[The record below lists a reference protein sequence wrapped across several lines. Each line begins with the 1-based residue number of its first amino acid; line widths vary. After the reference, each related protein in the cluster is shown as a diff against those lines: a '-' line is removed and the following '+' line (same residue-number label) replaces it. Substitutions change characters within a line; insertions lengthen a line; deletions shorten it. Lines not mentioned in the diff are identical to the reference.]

1 MLQRPIELALY
12 QRDSVLLR
20 PPRVAPLHRSPL
32 RTGRDHRRAHQRV
45 ERRRPRFQQ
54 PVLTIHQRLFQP
66 QDRRRGGA
74 LTEGDLMVG
83 KDQGSAIKSYV
94 VGELVNPSFT
104 ET

>member
-1 MLQRPIELALY
+1 
-12 QRDSVLLR
+12 
-20 PPRVAPLHRSPL
+20 
-32 RTGRDHRRAHQRV
+32 
-45 ERRRPRFQQ
+45 
-54 PVLTIHQRLFQP
+54 VLTIHQRLFQP